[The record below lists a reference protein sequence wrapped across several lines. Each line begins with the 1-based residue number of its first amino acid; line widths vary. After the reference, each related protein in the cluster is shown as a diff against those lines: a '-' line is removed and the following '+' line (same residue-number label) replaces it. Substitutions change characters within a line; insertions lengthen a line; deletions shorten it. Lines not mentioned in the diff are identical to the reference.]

1 LTIPDFMEKF
11 GNQAIESA
19 KANGES
25 ASEIGKKASEI
36 DSYKEMYKTPIG
48 VILLTYM
55 EILPV
60 GLVVSLISA
69 LILKKK

>member
-1 LTIPDFMEKF
+1 MEKF

-19 KANGES
+19 KSSGAN
-25 ASEIGKKASEI
+25 ASEISKQASEI
-36 DSYKEMYKTPIG
+36 ESYKKMYKTPIG

-55 EILPV
+55 EILLV